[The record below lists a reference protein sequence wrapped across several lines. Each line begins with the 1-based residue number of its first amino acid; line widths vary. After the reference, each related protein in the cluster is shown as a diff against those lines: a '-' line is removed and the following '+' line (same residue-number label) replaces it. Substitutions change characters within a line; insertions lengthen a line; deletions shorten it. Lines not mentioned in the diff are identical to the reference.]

1 MRAIDPFEKIIHLPS
16 VHFFQACIIYQ
27 LDSGQIVF
35 QEAISTQTAGN
46 PCSLDLGQLK
56 RTISKSFRQ
65 QPGTAMCCSSDNCN
79 KQIDPEFRERSQVPF
94 LERFL
99 ELERDGDDGD
109 GDATAEGDDPA
120 AEGGAAS
127 AESLGGLVLVAL
139 VSILF

>member
-1 MRAIDPFEKIIHLPS
+1 
-16 VHFFQACIIYQ
+16 
-27 LDSGQIVF
+27 
-35 QEAISTQTAGN
+35 
-46 PCSLDLGQLK
+46 
-56 RTISKSFRQ
+56 
-65 QPGTAMCCSSDNCN
+65 MCCSSDNCN

-109 GDATAEGDDPA
+109 DATAEGDDPA